1 MIRQFISAEPG
12 KRKRDDDSQSSAAS
26 QGATSPIQ
34 PHSSSDSDSED
45 STHSYDGII
54 CEGCD
59 ARLYNG
65 QCIDCPANDYILVI
79 NSDDVKKIV
88 EEEAEK
94 IEKYIETDRDDV
106 NNFSFGPDSLGYDD
120 NEKYKENAKLTG
132 ATYLY
137 SIKTAAFDDFKQRLE
152 ERGLHVVELFPAE
165 SRGRNDDDDDD
176 DEGTHSRIYEITA

>member
-1 MIRQFISAEPG
+1 M
-12 KRKRDDDSQSSAAS
+12 
-26 QGATSPIQ
+26 
-34 PHSSSDSDSED
+34 
-45 STHSYDGII
+45 
-54 CEGCD
+54 
-59 ARLYNG
+59 
-65 QCIDCPANDYILVI
+65 
-79 NSDDVKKIV
+79 
-88 EEEAEK
+88 
-94 IEKYIETDRDDV
+94 

>member
-12 KRKRDDDSQSSAAS
+12 KRKRDVDSQSSAAS

-94 IEKYIETDRDDV
+94 I
-106 NNFSFGPDSLGYDD
+106 
-120 NEKYKENAKLTG
+120 
-132 ATYLY
+132 
-137 SIKTAAFDDFKQRLE
+137 
-152 ERGLHVVELFPAE
+152 
-165 SRGRNDDDDDD
+165 
-176 DEGTHSRIYEITA
+176 